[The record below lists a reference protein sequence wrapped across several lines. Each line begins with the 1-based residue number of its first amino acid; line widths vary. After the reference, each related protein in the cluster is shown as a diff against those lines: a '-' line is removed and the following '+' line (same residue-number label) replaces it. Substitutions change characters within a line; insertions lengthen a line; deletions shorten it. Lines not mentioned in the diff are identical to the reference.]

1 LAAEQKRW
9 TGPVMTSTDT
19 TIGAAAPG
27 EIPGEKYGYELTYA
41 RVRLDLTWVRVDL

>member
-1 LAAEQKRW
+1 LNPLAAEQKRW

-27 EIPGEKYGYELTYA
+27 EIPGEISKL
-41 RVRLDLTWVRVDL
+41 VNSV